1 LKHTG
6 AEDKENALGDGRAGK
21 SLAYFCP
28 PAFCELKLL
37 GRILRPFSA
46 SNRGAHM
53 QFVTDHLYF
62 YKSYLLEAWHNMS
75 PMQYGY
81 LLVTIAVVGWLL
93 MKSSPR

>member
-1 LKHTG
+1 
-6 AEDKENALGDGRAGK
+6 
-21 SLAYFCP
+21 
-28 PAFCELKLL
+28 
-37 GRILRPFSA
+37 
-46 SNRGAHM
+46 M